1 MYEVTDQHNAK
12 TVSLSVYEY
21 ATDTEG
27 GMIKLEQEDASN
39 PGMTHE
45 IFLVLKAEYGDDG
58 AGDLIESLLEMA
70 LNTID
75 GDL

>member
-1 MYEVTDQHNAK
+1 
-12 TVSLSVYEY
+12 
-21 ATDTEG
+21 
-27 GMIKLEQEDASN
+27 MIKLEQEDASN

-70 LNTID
+70 SNTID
-75 GDL
+75 GDI